1 MSVVVRAIAVAALV
15 VSGLSAGAQAA
26 ILFNNIGVATTS
38 ADQVSVVGPV
48 FASFTTDGSG
58 RVDTITLLLDNQGNP
73 TPGGIV
79 DVGIYSDFNTSPDTE
94 LASLGEIDDSALT
107 ATPSLF
113 TFSDVSLSLGGP
125 LDPDTRYWIGL
136 DAEGSGSSIE
146 WARAATDAGTGVAG
160 EWTADANTIR
170 PNAGGGV
177 PNEMCVSTDAACQSP
192 VPEPAGLTLLGLG
205 LAGLGVLR
213 RRRSV

>member
-58 RVDTITLLLDNQGNP
+58 LVDTITLLLDNQGNP

-79 DVGIYSDFNTSPDTE
+79 DVGIYSDLNTSPDTE

-107 ATPSLF
+107 GTPSLF
-113 TFSDVSLSLGGP
+113 TFSDVIPIRLNIDTCPVSM
-125 LDPDTRYWIGL
+125 PD
-136 DAEGSGSSIE
+136 
-146 WARAATDAGTGVAG
+146 
-160 EWTADANTIR
+160 
-170 PNAGGGV
+170 
-177 PNEMCVSTDAACQSP
+177 
-192 VPEPAGLTLLGLG
+192 
-205 LAGLGVLR
+205 
-213 RRRSV
+213 